1 MPTELSSQTASLR
14 SRLQRQDALALEA
27 ADAKKQ
33 VEQKE
38 AQVSALQAQQLKLQE
53 LSQVRGSLRASRAF
67 VLALVKVL
75 VGFT

>member
-75 VGFT
+75 VGLT